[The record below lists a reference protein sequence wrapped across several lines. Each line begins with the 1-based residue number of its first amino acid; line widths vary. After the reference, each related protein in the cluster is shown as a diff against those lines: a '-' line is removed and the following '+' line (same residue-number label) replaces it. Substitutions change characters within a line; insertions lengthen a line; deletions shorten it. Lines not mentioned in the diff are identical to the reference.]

1 MMRLVRLPHKL
12 YRSYVLYKAKLY
24 RYRLR
29 SSEATFFGESYP
41 EKNWYYNYYYTKRSH
56 LRSLSSR
63 SAAPKKSPHKGI
75 CDKNCGLTR
84 FIKTSNGR
92 RKLVQLHNLAVD
104 VLQCTPPLLDRYLPS
119 VGPVVYL
126 LLRLNRV
133 FLLLHK
139 LPKSR
144 LFCCHVSVIEL

>member
-1 MMRLVRLPHKL
+1 MDLAAGSIGTFPFFISHYTCVFLSQYYYIFIDQTNIVMMRLPHKL

-41 EKNWYYNYYYTKRSH
+41 EKNWYYSYYDTKRSH

-63 SAAPKKSPHKGI
+63 SDAPKKSPHKGI

-92 RKLVQLHNLAVD
+92 RKLVQLHNLAVMYCS
-104 VLQCTPPLLDRYLPS
+104 VHRRY
-119 VGPVVYL
+119 
-126 LLRLNRV
+126 
-133 FLLLHK
+133 
-139 LPKSR
+139 
-144 LFCCHVSVIEL
+144 